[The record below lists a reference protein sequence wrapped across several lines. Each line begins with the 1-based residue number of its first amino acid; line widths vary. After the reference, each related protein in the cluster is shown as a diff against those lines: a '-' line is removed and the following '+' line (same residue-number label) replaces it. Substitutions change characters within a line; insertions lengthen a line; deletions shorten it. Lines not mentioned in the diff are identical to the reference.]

1 MTVGSDPLLELLMV
15 LGIYLLKKK
24 ASNSGGGSQSE
35 EWVEKIKNMK
45 GRRSSV
51 VKLILPYLE
60 TIMFYIEF
68 IRTKLNIFPSRN
80 QNDSYVNFTLKFS
93 FNSSNSW

>member
-35 EWVEKIKNMK
+35 EWVEKIKKTMK
-45 GRRSSV
+45 RKEGEV
-51 VKLILPYLE
+51 VL
-60 TIMFYIEF
+60 
-68 IRTKLNIFPSRN
+68 
-80 QNDSYVNFTLKFS
+80 
-93 FNSSNSW
+93 